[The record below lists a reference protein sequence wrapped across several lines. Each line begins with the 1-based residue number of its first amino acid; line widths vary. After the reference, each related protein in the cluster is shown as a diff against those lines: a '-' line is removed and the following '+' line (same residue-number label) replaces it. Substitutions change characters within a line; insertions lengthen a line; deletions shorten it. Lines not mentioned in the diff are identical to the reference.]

1 MATMYAWTDIKHADG
16 VVKAG
21 ESVTAKKLGV
31 DDDEWDQLCDSKAV
45 RAAKFPD
52 MPSDFLGSPLE
63 FVQKQINDQL
73 RVAEDAMSD
82 DDAMLLATQNAEAMT
97 EEPEDNE

>member
-45 RAAKFPD
+45 RAAKYPD
-52 MPSDFLGSPLE
+52 MPADFMGSPLE
-63 FVQKQINDQL
+63 YVQKQINEQL
-73 RVAEDAMSD
+73 KVAEDALSD
-82 DDAMLLATQNAEAMT
+82 DDAMLQSVQEAEAST
-97 EEPEDNE
+97 SEPEDNE